1 LVNFVIVIDPN
12 AKRRMRFVKKIKP
25 HIPPVDGLSVF
36 TCSNGDLSSVWAAG
50 SWTPISQ
57 LSDSEGVAMIWGD
70 AINQLGFERI
80 NAGELRRLWDNLSNS
95 LPNPFDGF
103 HAAFVYSREKGI
115 VVGADLLGLFPLY
128 YYTTEDVLLVGSS
141 PELFRYHESF
151 QMEFNPIG
159 LVGILLTNGLFDGQT
174 LLKGVKR
181 LDSGH
186 LLMWRSGEEPKEL
199 EQYRIPVSNKYF
211 DLSFSDHLDLLDQA
225 LERAVAR
232 HAPPGTKY
240 CLTLSGG
247 LDSRMLGGYLKRRGA
262 EVVALTAGLPTDF
275 EMKCA
280 VKVASTLGFEHH
292 RANIEFENYSICAEL
307 KVRWEHLANGFGN
320 VTGWGLY
327 SYLRKLAPRVVIG
340 YLGDSIVGGGGITF
354 NRPISAE
361 SISSET
367 SFGALNAYGFSA
379 DVLRKLLKPEVFDN
393 LVSDTLARIR
403 KVYHKYSKLE
413 FQQIYCFFLH
423 HRHRF
428 HVGSTAWMLSFGA
441 WPVLPFV
448 DSQVLQVAAGMPLTT
463 LLARRAQKELLCKKF
478 PQLAQLPLDRNFY
491 DTTPLEPTTL
501 QRLKQHIIYGNWGI
515 WSLAHARKMR
525 HKLMKLGGERRY
537 YYRIYDFNSSG
548 WQTIRRNAE
557 SGRKLASH
565 LFDENFLKELFP
577 AANVKVKFDD
587 GIIDSAGLKILTGF
601 LLWLKHIRI
610 NCAD

>member
-1 LVNFVIVIDPN
+1 VNFVIVIDPN

-151 QMEFNPIG
+151 KMEFNPRG

-181 LDSGH
+181 LDAGH
-186 LLMWRSGEEPKEL
+186 LLTWRSGEEPKEL
-199 EQYRIPVSNKYF
+199 EQYRIPVSTKYF
-211 DLSFSDHLDLLDQA
+211 DLSFSDHLDLLDQT

-247 LDSRMLGGYLKRRGA
+247 LDSRMLGGYLKRRDA
-262 EVVALTAGLPTDF
+262 EVVALTEGVPTDI

-292 RANIEFENYSICAEL
+292 RCDIAFEKYLFCAEL
-307 KVRWEHLANGFGN
+307 KVKWEHLANGFSG
-320 VTGWGLY
+320 VTRWGLY
-327 SYLRKLAPRVVIG
+327 PCLRELAPRVVVG
-340 YLGDSIVGGGGITF
+340 YLGDMVLGSRVHNNSF
-354 NRPISAE
+354 N
-361 SISSET
+361 T
-367 SFGALNAYGFSA
+367 DFKTLNDWGFSA
-379 DVLRKLLKPEVFDN
+379 NALRKLLNPKIFDN
-393 LVSDTLARIR
+393 SISDTLSSIR
-403 KVYHKYSKLE
+403 KAYHKYSKLE
-413 FQQIYCFFLH
+413 FQRAYCFFLH
-423 HRHRF
+423 HRARF

-448 DSQVLQVAAGMPLTT
+448 DSQVLQVAAGLPLTT
-463 LLARRAQKELLCKKF
+463 IFARRAQKELLCKKF
-478 PQLAQLPLDRNFY
+478 PQLASLPLDHNSY
-491 DTTPLEPTTL
+491 DTTSLEPTSL
-501 QRLKQHIIYGNWGI
+501 QRLKQLIYGDLGI
-515 WSLAHARKMR
+515 WSLAQARKMR
-525 HKLMKLGGERRY
+525 RKLMKLGGEKRY
-537 YYRIYDFNSSG
+537 YYRIYDFNSFG
-548 WQTIRRNAE
+548 WKKIRRNAE
-557 SGRKLASH
+557 SGRRLVSSM
-565 LFDENFLKELFP
+565 FDKNILRELLPF
-577 AANVKVKFDD
+577 ANITVKFEDE
-587 GIIDSAGLKILTGF
+587 IRDSACLKTMTGF

-610 NCAD
+610 DYSD